1 MGARTML
8 VINGSIERAAAKL
21 AFAAA

>member
-21 AFAAA
+21 PFAAA